1 LRDTPSTGA
10 LIVLGILA
18 FFWLLVS
25 HSSSRKELKGSHW
38 LAALVSYFFFI
49 CAVFLFLLSFVGGD
63 PTAPHSYWSLRLAF
77 LVGSIGLLV
86 ASLVVHG
93 KFVDGSR
100 IRWVR
105 NRKVR
110 KPLKHVRKTGSRG

>member
-1 LRDTPSTGA
+1 MG
-10 LIVLGILA
+10 IVG
-18 FFWLLVS
+18 FFWLLMS
-25 HSSSRKELKGSHW
+25 HSSSRKELKGPHW
-38 LAALVSYFFFI
+38 LAALISYFFLVSS
-49 CAVFLFLLSFVGGD
+49 VFLFVFSFASGD
-63 PTAPHSYWSLRLAF
+63 FSSPHSHWFLRLAF
-77 LVGSIGLLV
+77 LVSSIGLLV

-110 KPLKHVRKTGSRG
+110 KPLKHARKTGSRG